1 MIKNIQVLRAF
12 AAIVVVMYHAV
23 GLVEDYGFSYS
34 SYKFLTFNV
43 GYWGSFGVDIF
54 FIISGYIMF
63 MIQDKKNKSPFE
75 FAIDRIKRIV
85 PLYWLYLLTI
95 SLLFYIFPDLFRALN
110 ITPEYL
116 LTSLFF
122 ISHYFNYSYP
132 VIYVGWTLE
141 LEMLFYFI
149 FFILLFLKRID
160 AKIKILIMLL
170 VFISL
175 SFYQNT
181 NPIIF
186 EFIFGGF
193 IYLFLS
199 NFKIRN
205 NNFFWIPIIFSI
217 IFVSLLNKEFENFR
231 LIFWGIPALIIFY
244 STLHIKEIN
253 NKIFLELG
261 NASYSIYLI
270 QVFTLPLVGKILAK
284 YAANTHGILVF
295 IIMVLF
301 SIIIGYLSYLIIE
314 KKLMSLSNKIV
325 K

>member
-1 MIKNIQVLRAF
+1 MQQSR
-12 AAIVVVMYHAV
+12 
-23 GLVEDYGFSYS
+23 
-34 SYKFLTFNV
+34 
-43 GYWGSFGVDIF
+43 
-54 FIISGYIMF
+54 
-63 MIQDKKNKSPFE
+63 
-75 FAIDRIKRIV
+75 
-85 PLYWLYLLTI
+85 
-95 SLLFYIFPDLFRALN
+95 
-110 ITPEYL
+110 
-116 LTSLFF
+116 
-122 ISHYFNYSYP
+122 YP

-270 QVFTLPLVGKILAK
+270 QVFTLPLVGNILAK

-314 KKLMSLSNKIV
+314 KKLISLSNKIV